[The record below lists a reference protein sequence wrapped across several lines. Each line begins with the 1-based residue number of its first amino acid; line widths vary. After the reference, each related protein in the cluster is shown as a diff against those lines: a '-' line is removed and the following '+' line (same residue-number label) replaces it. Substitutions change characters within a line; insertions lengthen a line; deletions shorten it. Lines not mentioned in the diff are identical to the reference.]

1 MTAAAPP
8 RHAARVRPSDR
19 LRGELTPP
27 GDKSVSHRALIF
39 AAMAVGR
46 SVVRGAAHGA
56 DVASTAAS
64 LARLGLDVPAGPV
77 PRLLSVEGLGWQ
89 VARKADLDAGNSG
102 TTMRLLTGAL
112 AGRPGRFVL
121 SGDTS
126 LSSRP
131 MERVASPLR
140 RMGASVSLAKGGRP
154 PIQVE
159 GRPLHGIAYDI
170 PIASAQVKGAVLLA
184 GLQAE
189 GATSVAE
196 PGASRDHT

>member
-1 MTAAAPP
+1 MDVTLP
-8 RHAARVRPSDR
+8 RVDRPVVN
-19 LRGELTPP
+19 LAVP

-39 AAMAVGR
+39 AAMAAGR
-46 SVVRGAAHGA
+46 SIVRGAAHGA

-89 VARKADLDAGNSG
+89 VAREADLDAGNSG

-121 SGDTS
+121 SGDAS

-131 MERVASPLR
+131 LERGASPVR
-140 RMGASVSLAKGGRP
+140 GGGGSVCLC
-154 PIQVE
+154 
-159 GRPLHGIAYDI
+159 
-170 PIASAQVKGAVLLA
+170 
-184 GLQAE
+184 
-189 GATSVAE
+189 
-196 PGASRDHT
+196 